1 MTELESILLEFYVY
15 VEIIPRQL
23 QHDVEIEFIVLDLA
37 FQNLVYYTRYAN
49 SLNSFKNMLTNK
61 YVWKM
66 VLSANFGRGNRFH
79 RLISPLARIELVNY
93 MTHIKF

>member
-1 MTELESILLEFYVY
+1 MTKLKSIWLEFYVY

-23 QHDVEIEFIVLDLA
+23 QHDVEIEFIVLDLV
-37 FQNLVYYTRYAN
+37 FQNLVYYTRDAN
-49 SLNSFKNMLTNK
+49 SLNSFKNILTNK
-61 YVWKM
+61 YVWKT
-66 VLSANFGRGNRFH
+66 VFSANFGRGNRFH